1 MHRRLSRV
9 RVFTLLAAVAVALA
23 TSACAGSG
31 VDKAGGTRTKP
42 PVVLTLANHE
52 DAPEDL
58 RFWIEEVQRRSDGS
72 LRIEVTNRWREQEA
86 DYDKGTIADV
96 RAGKVQLAKVA
107 ACAYDTVGV
116 TSFQALLAP
125 LLIDNPTLER
135 RVLAS
140 DLAGELLAGTGKLDL
155 VGLAVLPTDLRKPL
169 GLSRTLVGVEDYR
182 GARIGVREGRV
193 AKATITALGAT
204 PVATVPS
211 GPLVGL
217 DGIEADLDVIR
228 GNGYDQRRRRSP
240 RTSPSGQS
248 Q

>member
-1 MHRRLSRV
+1 
-9 RVFTLLAAVAVALA
+9 
-23 TSACAGSG
+23 
-31 VDKAGGTRTKP
+31 
-42 PVVLTLANHE
+42 VV
-52 DAPEDL
+52 
-58 RFWIEEVQRRSDGS
+58 
-72 LRIEVTNRWREQEA
+72 
-86 DYDKGTIADV
+86 
-96 RAGKVQLAKVA
+96 
-107 ACAYDTVGV
+107 
-116 TSFQALLAP
+116 
-125 LLIDNPTLER
+125 
-135 RVLAS
+135 
-140 DLAGELLAGTGKLDL
+140 ELLAGTGKLDL

-169 GLSRTLVGVEDYR
+169 GLSRPLVGVEDYR